1 MLLAFTMLSETQF
14 PALRPGSLSLPGRG
28 GPWASAREG
37 ALRAEVASSD
47 VRLLVPVPG
56 MSVKAPLTGN
66 KLRIDMG
73 NPLLTELLCP
83 ASAFLD

>member
-1 MLLAFTMLSETQF
+1 MLLAFTVLSEPQF
-14 PALRPGSLSLPGRG
+14 PALRPGSLSLLGRG
-28 GPWASAREG
+28 TLASAREG

-56 MSVKAPLTGN
+56 MSVKAPLTGS

-73 NPLLTELLCP
+73 NPLLIELLCP